1 MVTKNAREVVNEA
14 ERAGLTQKK
23 MAEIC
28 QVSPV
33 TISRWKILGVAR
45 TSAISRLE
53 HYLNVNPLHTD
64 RKYLDQASLEDLAER
79 ARQLGFRITLT
90 DINLPAEGIEPKQST
105 EGGDAMFFFGKKKIE
120 DPSTFRNGYDRG
132 RVEKLC
138 NALINGQ
145 RGATLGKEI
154 LSQLDQG
161 YLEKATYERLSR
173 WVNPGR
179 AEHFAQPIASK
190 LSKLLYGKEIERV

>member
-1 MVTKNAREVVNEA
+1 MVTKNAREVVIEA

-45 TSAISRLE
+45 TSVISRLVR
-53 HYLNVNPLHTD
+53 YLNEKPLNTD
-64 RKYLDQASLEDLAER
+64 RKYLDEASLEDLAER

-105 EGGDAMFFFGKKKIE
+105 EGGGAMFFFGKKKIE
-120 DPSTFRNGYDRG
+120 DPPPFRNGYDRE

-138 NALINGQ
+138 SALINGQ

-173 WVNPGR
+173 WVNPER
-179 AEHFAQPIASK
+179 AERFAQPIASK
-190 LSKLLYGKEIERV
+190 LSKLLYGKEIDRG